1 ESVRFCSV
9 LTGERLQLL
18 IVTLKVHERAH
29 VQNGGKNSV
38 LFSLCL
44 KVNRLST
51 LVLQTISLMLGETE
65 KGAARFSALTSK
77 QGSVTADLLLAL
89 VCDPELKPYNCN
101 STSHTELLFMAYQ
114 VQRVV
119 LVLSFL

>member
-1 ESVRFCSV
+1 
-9 LTGERLQLL
+9 
-18 IVTLKVHERAH
+18 
-29 VQNGGKNSV
+29 
-38 LFSLCL
+38 
-44 KVNRLST
+44 LST

-77 QGSVTADLLLAL
+77 QRSVTADLLLAL

-114 VQRVV
+114 AQRVV
-119 LVLSFL
+119 LVLSFLSESPLSPSQAVLLYQRCHLLLTCMQHNPCVNTYIITQLKEEF